1 LQFHLEA
8 TQYLKFTFKFQG
20 LPQPRVCGGFSEKN
34 LYIATYYF
42 LGKGRGVEVNI
53 ILFLGGVQNV
63 DGFFLGGY
71 LITGIFMGL
80 YKKKFYILVH
90 FLLILHLGVFLG
102 GKCKNFDILGS
113 KLILCGEPRYRL
125 LASSL
130 WVPYCVSESFLIS
143 IYFSTK

>member
-1 LQFHLEA
+1 M
-8 TQYLKFTFKFQG
+8 
-20 LPQPRVCGGFSEKN
+20 GGSPKKK

-102 GKCKNFDILGS
+102 RYIFHLLFLGGKCKNFDILGS